1 MASAGKTAAGE
12 FDPALLRELEAAL
25 APHLGPIA
33 RVVVHDTAKT
43 AGTLAE
49 LVRLL
54 AWEIPDAAKAA
65 FQKKFSD
72 VSWVRS
78 QPTSGPATNHV
89 AAEFSAEVLAEAER
103 RLAQYLGPVARVVVK
118 RAAVNA
124 RDEAELYGLLAA
136 EIEDAEERKAF
147 SRAALSSPRRH

>member
-1 MASAGKTAAGE
+1 MKPAVGA
-12 FDPALLRELEAAL
+12 FDPALLKELEAAL
-25 APHLGPIA
+25 APHVGPIA
-33 RVVVHDTAKT
+33 RVAVHDAANT
-43 AGTLAE
+43 AGTVAE

-65 FQKKFSD
+65 FLKKFSD

-78 QPTSGPATNHV
+78 QPAGGPPSGPATDRV
-89 AAEFSAEVLAEAER
+89 AAHFSLEVLAEAER

-118 RAAVNA
+118 HAAVKA
-124 RDEAELYGLLAA
+124 RDEAELYLLLAA

-147 SRAALSSPRRH
+147 SRAGLPAPRRH

>member
-1 MASAGKTAAGE
+1 MATKTAAGP

-25 APHLGPIA
+25 AQHVGPIA
-33 RVVVHDTAKT
+33 RVTVHDAAKT

-65 FQKKFSD
+65 FQNKFSD

-78 QPTSGPATNHV
+78 QPASGPATVGV
-89 AAEFSAEVLAEAER
+89 AAEFSAEILAEAER
-103 RLAQYLGPVARVVVK
+103 RLAQHLGPVARVVVK
-118 RAAVNA
+118 RAAAKA
-124 RDEAELYGLLAA
+124 RDEAELYLLLAG
-136 EIEDAEERKAF
+136 EIEDAVERKAF
-147 SRAALSSPRRH
+147 TKG

>member
-1 MASAGKTAAGE
+1 MATKPGAGA
-12 FDPALLRELEAAL
+12 FDPALLKELEAAL

-33 RVVVHDTAKT
+33 RVAVHDAATT

-65 FQKKFSD
+65 FQEKFSD
-72 VSWVRS
+72 VSWVRP
-78 QPTSGPATNHV
+78 QPPDSPAAGPV
-89 AAEFSAEVLAEAER
+89 AAQFPREILAEAEQ

-118 RAAVNA
+118 RAALKA
-124 RDEAELYGLLAA
+124 RDDAELYLLLAQ
-136 EIEDAEERKAF
+136 EIEDPEERKAF
-147 SRAALSSPRRH
+147 RKG

>member
-1 MASAGKTAAGE
+1 MPDP
-12 FDPALLRELEAAL
+12 FDPALLKELEAAL
-25 APHLGPIA
+25 AQHLGPIA
-33 RVVVHDTAKT
+33 RVAVHDAAKT

-78 QPTSGPATNHV
+78 QPASGPGSGPATGRV
-89 AAEFSAEVLAEAER
+89 AAHFSAEILAKAEH

-118 RAAVNA
+118 RAAVKA
-124 RDEAELYGLLAA
+124 RDEAELYLLLAE

-147 SRAALSSPRRH
+147 SRAGLSAPGSH

>member
-1 MASAGKTAAGE
+1 MA

-33 RVVVHDTAKT
+33 RVTVHDTAKT

-65 FQKKFSD
+65 FQKKFAD

-78 QPTSGPATNHV
+78 EPPSGPPASRV
-89 AAEFSAEVLAEAER
+89 AAQFSPEILAVAER

-124 RDEAELYGLLAA
+124 RDEAELYLLLAA
-136 EIEDAEERKAF
+136 EIEDADERKTF
-147 SRAALSSPRRH
+147 SRTHKA

>member
-1 MASAGKTAAGE
+1 MPDP
-12 FDPALLRELEAAL
+12 FDPALLKELEAAL
-25 APHLGPIA
+25 AQHLGPIA
-33 RVVVHDTAKT
+33 RVAVHDAAKT

-78 QPTSGPATNHV
+78 QPASGPGSGPATGRV
-89 AAEFSAEVLAEAER
+89 AAHFSAEILAKAEH

-118 RAAVNA
+118 RAAVKA
-124 RDEAELYGLLAA
+124 RDEAELYLLLAE

-147 SRAALSSPRRH
+147 SRAGLSAPGRH

>member
-1 MASAGKTAAGE
+1 MDSAGKTAVGA

-33 RVVVHDTAKT
+33 RVAVHDTAKT

-78 QPTSGPATNHV
+78 QPAGGPAAHRV
-89 AAEFSAEVLAEAER
+89 AAQFSLEILTEAER

-124 RDEAELYGLLAA
+124 RDEAELYLLLAA
-136 EIEDAEERKAF
+136 EIEDAAERKAF
-147 SRAALSSPRRH
+147 SGKN